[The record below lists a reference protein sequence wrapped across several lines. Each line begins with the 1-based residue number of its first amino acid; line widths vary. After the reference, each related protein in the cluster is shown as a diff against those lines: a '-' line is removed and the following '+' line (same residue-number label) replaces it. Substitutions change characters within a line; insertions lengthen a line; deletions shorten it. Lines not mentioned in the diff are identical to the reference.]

1 MKIRYN
7 ETLSQIEV
15 AHFDKLLSAYPCA
28 KPSPKLM
35 RTLKDRFNGV
45 VVQIPHD
52 APVDHCRDYAKGFM
66 VSAARMIGA
75 K

>member
-15 AHFDKLLSAYPCA
+15 THFDDLLSVYTCA

-35 RTLKDRFNGV
+35 RTLKDRFKGMA
-45 VVQIPHD
+45 VQIPHD